1 MSKQESQR
9 AQQEIEAQNA
19 DNYQNLIKDLNSIF
33 PKLIRSKNAYQLW
46 FDCISFVTNIFI
58 VELSDRLV
66 VENTVNRLFGSFVEI
81 EQFLIALKTKLEC
94 LRFIAST
101 ISQTVRFN
109 KARNVAFDMLLGI
122 MNEQMANH
130 IRDSVPPNLTLEAIC
145 QDICQEL
152 FWSKY
157 HVWKYLSNYWSLC

>member
-1 MSKQESQR
+1 
-9 AQQEIEAQNA
+9 
-19 DNYQNLIKDLNSIF
+19 
-33 PKLIRSKNAYQLW
+33 
-46 FDCISFVTNIFI
+46 
-58 VELSDRLV
+58 
-66 VENTVNRLFGSFVEI
+66 
-81 EQFLIALKTKLEC
+81 
-94 LRFIAST
+94 
-101 ISQTVRFN
+101 
-109 KARNVAFDMLLGI
+109 MLLGI